1 MGAAHVVDSLF
12 MQFSWQ
18 IWQTISLA
26 HKALFRQYIP
36 ATYIMNVGTVNTRKQ
51 HSMATV
57 LYKFVVKIQQFR
69 RQIRVFFPILAIVLI
84 HLLIGWFLW
93 RLLFAKHF
101 YDMAYAAW
109 SPFFVTKSKTCGTK
123 AKNPCFFLSFYPRL
137 RSLFNI
143 TCPIAFFC
151 SKWFFILDLEVGL
164 TVRFWLQECVG

>member
-36 ATYIMNVGTVNTRKQ
+36 TTYIMNVGTVNTRKQ

-69 RQIRVFFPILAIVLI
+69 RQIRVFFSNFGNSSHSLI
-84 HLLIGWFLW
+84 DRMVFMTFAVRETLLWHGICGLV
-93 RLLFAKHF
+93 A
-101 YDMAYAAW
+101 
-109 SPFFVTKSKTCGTK
+109 FFVTKCKTCGTK

-137 RSLFNI
+137 RSSL
-143 TCPIAFFC
+143 
-151 SKWFFILDLEVGL
+151 ILHVP
-164 TVRFWLQECVG
+164 